1 MINRVIEW
9 SDVIVRFFGCGAGR
23 RSGLFI
29 IGLVLC
35 LVLPVGAQVVTFD
48 FDTGFP
54 SLTPGQI
61 TPLDQDSG
69 GVIAHFSAASGLFS
83 TQNDLNTGLRLDL
96 FSGNYLYPN
105 SAFSVLVIQFSQQMT
120 NIAFNFAT
128 VEQTPIGLPTP
139 VRLTVYTNS
148 ISTPAVG
155 TITTAGAYGHGTL
168 PMGTIHYSSLTPFNV
183 VKLNIEPGG
192 GTGFLIDN
200 VTNRISGSAS
210 YTIATSAS
218 PPEGGT
224 TSGDGTYLSGSTIT
238 VTANPNPGYA
248 FVNWTEN
255 GIEVS
260 TLALYS
266 FNADSFR
273 TLVANFV
280 SVYTV
285 TTSASPTAGG
295 TTTGDGLYNS
305 GSVANLIASP
315 NPGYAFVNWTEN
327 GVPVSSWPN
336 WQLSISSDRT
346 LVANFAAAWTI
357 TTSPSSASAGSTAGN
372 GTYPAGSTVT
382 VVATPGTGNAF
393 ANWTENGQPITN
405 SPVYSFTASGNRAL
419 VANFVPSTANV
430 TFDFDTATPAL
441 TNSQTTPFDQTAGG
455 LTAHFS
461 ATNEPGFSVQSDAA
475 LGWVLPYFASNYLA
489 PYLQASVLNIQF
501 SQPLAGVTLSFAT
514 FDLADLISPSTIE
527 LTAFADAAGMTP
539 VGSAT
544 AQGSY
549 YAGNS
554 MPMGGLS
561 FASATPFRS
570 ITLAMPSSEQGA
582 TDFIVDNIAVQI
594 AAVSTCTITTS
605 ASPGAGGTTSGDG
618 TYNFGV
624 NVMVIAEANPGYT
637 FVNWTESGT
646 VVSAAN
652 RYTFGVMANRTLVA
666 NFAPIYTIA
675 TSASP
680 IAGGTTSGG
689 GIFTNGASVTVVATA
704 NPGYAFVNWTENG
717 TPVSS
722 SASYTFT
729 ASANRSLV
737 ANFTPACTITASA
750 SPGAGGTVSG
760 GGTYNSG
767 LNVTVIATANPGYAF
782 LDWTE
787 NGVPVSTAASYTFVT
802 IADRTLVA
810 NFVQILT
817 VAVSA
822 SPGVGGTV
830 TGGGAYK
837 SGSGVTVVA
846 TANTGYAF
854 ANWTEGGTLVS
865 TAPSYSFT
873 ASANRTLVAN
883 FVQGFT
889 VAVSAS
895 PSMGGAVTGAGTY
908 ISGSNVTVVAVA
920 NGWYVFVNWTEGST
934 PVSTSAT
941 YTFTASANR
950 TLVANFLPT
959 CTIAVSASPGAG
971 GVVSGAG
978 TYTSSS
984 NVTVVATAKTGYA
997 FLNWTEGGSEVSTA
1011 ASYSFTASVD
1021 RTLAANFAPL
1031 LSVLFTSTNTL
1042 AVSWPA
1048 ASPGYVLQ
1056 ENSALGNMN
1065 WANTTNKV
1073 DIVGDYNQIIVSTF
1087 AGSGFYRLFH
1097 P

>member
-1 MINRVIEW
+1 MINRVIKW
-9 SDVIVRFFGCGAGR
+9 SDAIVRLFCCCAGR

-54 SLTPGQI
+54 SLTPGQM

-69 GVIAHFSAASGLFS
+69 GVTAHFSAASGLFS
-83 TQNDLNTGLRLDL
+83 IQNDFGVGLQLDW

-105 SAFSVLVIQFSQQMT
+105 SAFSVLVVQFSRQMT

-155 TITTAGAYGHGTL
+155 TITAAGAYGHGTL
-168 PMGTIHYSSLTPFNV
+168 PMGTIYYSSLRPFNV

-200 VTNRISGSAS
+200 MTNRIASSAD

-218 PPEGGT
+218 PREGGT
-224 TSGDGTYLSGSTIT
+224 TSGDGTYLSGATVT

-266 FNADSFR
+266 FSADSFR

-280 SVYTV
+280 PVYTV
-285 TTSASPTAGG
+285 TTSASPAAGG

-305 GSVANLIASP
+305 GSGANLIASP

-336 WQLSISSDRT
+336 WLVSISTNRT
-346 LVANFAAAWTI
+346 LVANFAAACTLA
-357 TTSPSSASAGSTAGN
+357 TSPSSDSAGSTAGN

-393 ANWTENGQPITN
+393 VNWTENGQPITN
-405 SPVYSFTASGNRAL
+405 SPVYSFTADGNRAL
-419 VANFVPSTANV
+419 VANFAPSTTNV

-441 TNSQTTPFDQTAGG
+441 TTSQTTPFDQTAGG

-461 ATNEPGFSVQSDAA
+461 ATNDPAFSVQSDAA

-489 PYLQASVLNIQF
+489 PNLLAGVLNIQF
-501 SQPLAGVTLSFAT
+501 SRPLAGVTLSFAT
-514 FDLADLISPSTIE
+514 FDSADLISPSTIE
-527 LTAFADAAGMTP
+527 LTAFADAGGTTP

-549 YAGNS
+549 CAGNS
-554 MPMGGLS
+554 MPMGGVS
-561 FASATPFRS
+561 FAAATPFRS
-570 ITLAMPSSEQGA
+570 ITLAMPPSEQGA

-594 AAVSTCTITTS
+594 AAVPTCTITTS
-605 ASPGAGGTTSGDG
+605 ASPGAGGTTRGDG
-618 TYNFGV
+618 TYDVGV
-624 NVMVIAEANPGYT
+624 NVTVIAAANPGYT
-637 FVNWTESGT
+637 FVNWTENGT

-652 RYTFGVMANRTLVA
+652 RYTFAAIANRSLVA
-666 NFAPIYTIA
+666 NFTLIYTIA

-689 GIFTNGASVTVVATA
+689 GIFANGASVTVVATA
-704 NPGYAFVNWTENG
+704 NPSYAFVNWTENG
-717 TPVSS
+717 TPLSPA
-722 SASYTFT
+722 ASYTFT
-729 ASANRSLV
+729 ANASRSLV
-737 ANFTPACTITASA
+737 ANFTATCTITARA

-782 LDWTE
+782 LNWTE
-787 NGVPVSTAASYTFVT
+787 NGSPVSTAPSYSFVAS
-802 IADRTLVA
+802 ADRTLVA
-810 NFVQILT
+810 NFTPVY
-817 VAVSA
+817 
-822 SPGVGGTV
+822 TV
-830 TGGGAYK
+830 T
-837 SGSGVTVVA
+837 
-846 TANTGYAF
+846 
-854 ANWTEGGTLVS
+854 L
-865 TAPSYSFT
+865 
-873 ASANRTLVAN
+873 
-883 FVQGFT
+883 
-889 VAVSAS
+889 SAS
-895 PSMGGAVTGAGTY
+895 PSAGGTVTGAGTY
-908 ISGSNVTVVAVA
+908 TSGSNVTVVATA
-920 NGWYVFVNWTEGST
+920 N
-934 PVSTSAT
+934 
-941 YTFTASANR
+941 
-950 TLVANFLPT
+950 
-959 CTIAVSASPGAG
+959 
-971 GVVSGAG
+971 
-978 TYTSSS
+978 
-984 NVTVVATAKTGYA
+984 TGYA
-997 FLNWTEGGSEVSTA
+997 FLNWTEGGSEVNTA

-1021 RTLAANFAPL
+1021 RTLAANFVPL

-1042 AVSWPA
+1042 VVSWPA
-1048 ASPGYVLQ
+1048 ASSGYVLQ
-1056 ENSALGNMN
+1056 ENNALGTMN

-1073 DIVGDYNQIIVSTF
+1073 VVVGDYNQIIVSTF
-1087 AGSGFYRLFH
+1087 AASGFYRLFH